1 MVREVIRMTDEEV
14 RQVKEALLRV
24 LCECRDDGEAAS
36 ARLAAMAEA
45 AKVLL
50 VL

>member
-1 MVREVIRMTDEEV
+1 MTDEEV

-24 LCECRDDGEAAS
+24 LCECRDDDGEAAP
-36 ARLAAMAEA
+36 ARLVAMAEA